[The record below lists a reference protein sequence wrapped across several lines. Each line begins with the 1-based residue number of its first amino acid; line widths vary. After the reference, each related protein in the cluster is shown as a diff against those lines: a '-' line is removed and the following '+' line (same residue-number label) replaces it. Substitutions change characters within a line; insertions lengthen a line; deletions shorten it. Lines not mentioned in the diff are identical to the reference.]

1 MKAFVCSNCGEESMT
16 ERFLCPKCRSRQF
29 EKKQIPE
36 VGEVYSYTTIHVAP
50 PEFEDLAPYNVV
62 LVRLSEKLKVTAFMK
77 EKVSIGEKVQ
87 FTSIQ
92 NGAYIF
98 EKIE

>member
-1 MKAFVCSNCGEESMT
+1 MKAFVCSNCGEESIT
-16 ERFLCPKCRSRQF
+16 ERFLCPKCQSREF
-29 EKKQIPE
+29 EKKEIAD

-50 PEFEDLAPYNVV
+50 PEYANLTPYHVV
-62 LVRLSEKLKVTAFMK
+62 LVKLSEHLKITAFMK
-77 EKVSIGEKVQ
+77 EKVSIGDKVQ

-98 EKIE
+98 EKI